1 LYESIFPLPHTTL
14 IFPASGFPTT
24 NPNGASIFDVGA
36 FVVCGAFVVVS
47 GAFVVCGAFV
57 VVSGA
62 FVVGAT
68 EPVTFTLAVAA
79 ADSLLPLTVVTF
91 TVWVPAA
98 YPL

>member
-1 LYESIFPLPHTTL
+1 MYESIFPLPHTTL

-62 FVVGAT
+62 FVVGAIR
-68 EPVTFTLAVAA
+68 FTLAVAA

-91 TVWVPAA
+91 TV
-98 YPL
+98 

>member
-1 LYESIFPLPHTTL
+1 MYESIFPLPHTTL

-62 FVVGAT
+62 FVVGAI
-68 EPVTFTLAVAA
+68 TFTLAVAA

-91 TVWVPAA
+91 TV
-98 YPL
+98 